1 MTTKTVPPAER
12 AAAPAPRKLSARL
25 RLRGFATAYLSVLL
39 GLAVLAPLLP
49 LDPDRQ
55 DLRRRLAG
63 PLAGGLENWQFVLGG
78 DALGRS
84 VLARLVY
91 GAQVSLLVGLCSAAL
106 ALLVG
111 GLLGVAAG
119 VWRGR
124 FEDLAMRFVDM
135 WMSIPTLLVAL
146 VVLFVLGPGVWNLI
160 LVLALLRWMVFA
172 RVARALTLS
181 VRQNQFYEAAQSV
194 GCSRTRIVFRHVL
207 PSIKWDLLSL
217 WTLEVALAM
226 LNEAGLS
233 FLGLGIR
240 PPQSSWGSMLSE
252 ARPYM
257 SGSPWLIIL
266 PGLLIMLTTL
276 CINLVVNA
284 RRQRDGEGRSFW
296 STFR

>member
-1 MTTKTVPPAER
+1 MVLTRQPGT
-12 AAAPAPRKLSARL
+12 AARPGPGRIAGRL
-25 RLRGFATAYLSVLL
+25 RVRGFAAGYLTV
-39 GLAVLAPLLP
+39 LAVLVVTAPLLP

-55 DLRRRLAG
+55 DLRQRLAT
-63 PLAGGLENWQFVLGG
+63 PLSGGLDQWQFVLGG
-78 DALGRS
+78 DALGPS
-84 VLARLVY
+84 VLGRLIY

-111 GLLGVAAG
+111 GLIGIAAG

-124 FEDLAMRFVDM
+124 FEDVAMRLVDM
-135 WMSIPTLLVAL
+135 WMGIPTLLVAL

-181 VRQNQFYEAAQSV
+181 VRQNQFYEAAQSI
-194 GCSRTRIVFRHVL
+194 GCSKGRIVFRHVV

-257 SGSPWLIIL
+257 SGSPWLIVL
-266 PGLLIMLTTL
+266 PGLLIMVTTL
-276 CINLVVNA
+276 CINLVVNQ
-284 RRQRDGEGRSFW
+284 RRQRVGEGRSFW